1 MMVDHPLF
9 SQLPSPQPPKAA
21 KEKIDTPATRPQSKP
36 PSLPSVITVS
46 QACDLLEP
54 AIKSCTPHPIAVR
67 GEITNWTIAR
77 SGHAYFS
84 LRDEEACLESIMWK
98 RDLARM
104 ELAPADGLKIV
115 ATGMMNFYRPRGQVN
130 FHVSAMMQEGR
141 GELELRYRE
150 LCRKLHAE
158 GLFNPDRKRKISP
171 LPMRIGLITSDVGDA
186 VFDVVTTA
194 LHRFPPLQIFLFPVR
209 VQGDG
214 AAEDIIEAIEY
225 FNSHDASLG
234 NLDAIM
240 LVRGGGSLEDL
251 WAFNDEQ
258 LARTIAASRIPVA
271 TGIGHEPD
279 QTIADLVADA
289 VGPTPTG
296 VAQKIV
302 ADAASVADAVA
313 HDGQHMIERLLQDI
327 DTRNRDIDS
336 VEAKLENISH
346 RRLSE
351 WTRLLD
357 RFHRAVSAIEPSNL
371 AAQKKLA
378 LQSARQN
385 LIDAVEKRLEVSR
398 PRLEQLQNKILHATP
413 ATRIARSAVE
423 LDSIRR
429 NLHSVLHEDIRRTH
443 ERCRHFTQRLVES
456 HPDKILNRGFSITM
470 RDDGHIIRSIDE
482 APIGRKLITRLADGR
497 VITVVESTLDEPTGN
512 GSMKL

>member
-1 MMVDHPLF
+1 MVDHPLF
-9 SQLPSPQPPKAA
+9 SALHSSQPTKAA
-21 KEKIDTPATRPQSKP
+21 KEKISSPVTPPQPKP
-36 PSLPSVITVS
+36 PILSPVITVS

-54 AIKSCTPHPIAVR
+54 AIKSCTPYPIAVR

-98 RDLARM
+98 RDLVRM
-104 ELAPADGLKIV
+104 DIAPADGLKVV

-150 LCRKLHAE
+150 LCRKLLAE
-158 GLFNPDRKRKISP
+158 GLFNSERKRKISP

-194 LHRFPPLQIFLFPVR
+194 LHRFPPLKIFLFPVR

-214 AAEDIIEAIEY
+214 AAEDMIKAIEF
-225 FNSHDASLG
+225 FNSHVASLG
-234 NLDAIM
+234 HLDAIM

-279 QTIADLVADA
+279 QTIADLVADV

-302 ADAASVADAVA
+302 AEADAVA
-313 HDGQHMIERLLQDI
+313 DTVGYYMQRMFERLLQDI

-336 VEAKLENISH
+336 VEAKLESLSH
-346 RRLSE
+346 RRLSD
-351 WTRLLD
+351 WNRRLD
-357 RFHRAVSAIEPSNL
+357 QFHRAVSAIEPSTL
-371 AAQKKLA
+371 AAQKKFN

-385 LIDAVEKRLEVSR
+385 LIDAMARRLEVSR
-398 PRLEQLQNKILHATP
+398 PRLEQLQSTILRATP
-413 ATRIARSAVE
+413 ATRIARSAAE

-429 NLHSVLHEDIRRTH
+429 NLHAVLFEGIRRTQ
-443 ERCRHFTQRLVES
+443 ERCRHFRQRLVES

-470 RDDGHIIRSIDE
+470 RDDGHIIRSVTE

-497 VITVVESTLDEPTGN
+497 VITVVESISDDPTGN

>member
-1 MMVDHPLF
+1 MSDHPLF
-9 SQLPSPQPPKAA
+9 SILQKPRPQPARQEGGKGTAV
-21 KEKIDTPATRPQSKP
+21 PAPPAPARPT
-36 PSLPSVITVS
+36 VMTVS

-84 LRDEEACLESIMWK
+84 LRDEEACLESIIWK
-98 RDLARM
+98 RDLARINIT
-104 ELAPADGLKIV
+104 PVNGLKVV
-115 ATGMMNFYRPRGQVN
+115 AVGMMNFYRPRGQVN
-130 FHVSAMMQEGR
+130 FHVSSMTHEGR

-150 LCRKLHAE
+150 LCRKLQDE
-158 GLFNPDRKRKISP
+158 GLLSPDRKKKISP

-214 AAEDIIEAIEY
+214 AAEDMIEAIEF
-225 FNSHDASLG
+225 FNSRDASLG
-234 NLDAIM
+234 HLDVIL

-258 LARTIAASRIPVA
+258 LARAIAASRIPIA

-302 ADAASVADAVA
+302 AEAAAVADSVSYY
-313 HDGQHMIERLLQDI
+313 MERMLERLLQDV

-336 VEAKLENISH
+336 VEAKLENLSH

-351 WTRLLD
+351 WNRRLD
-357 RFHRAVSAIEPSNL
+357 QFHRAVSAIEPSSL
-371 AAQKKLA
+371 AAQKKFN

-385 LIDAVEKRLEVSR
+385 LIDAMAGRLEVSR
-398 PRLEQLQNKILHATP
+398 PRLEQLQSKILRATP
-413 ATRIARSAVE
+413 AARIARSAAE

-429 NLHSVLHEDIRRTH
+429 TMHSVLLEDMRRTG
-443 ERCRHFTQRLVES
+443 ERCRHFRQRLIES
-456 HPDKILNRGFSITM
+456 HPDNILNRGFSITM
-470 RDDGHIIRSIDE
+470 REDGQIIRSVAE
-482 APIGRKLITRLADGR
+482 AQIGCKLVTRFADGR
-497 VITVVESTLDEPTGN
+497 VITVVESTVDDRIENRRGRL
-512 GSMKL
+512 

>member
-1 MMVDHPLF
+1 MSDHPLF
-9 SQLPSPQPPKAA
+9 SALQSSRPPEAPKQKIDIPVARPQP
-21 KEKIDTPATRPQSKP
+21 KP
-36 PSLPSVITVS
+36 PALPPVISVS

-54 AIKSCTPHPIAVR
+54 AIKSCTPYPIAVR

-104 ELAPADGLKIV
+104 ELIPADGLKVV

-158 GLFNPDRKRKISP
+158 GLFNPERKRKISP

-214 AAEDIIEAIEY
+214 AAEDIIRAIEF

-234 NLDAIM
+234 HLDAIM

-279 QTIADLVADA
+279 QTIADLVADV

-302 ADAASVADAVA
+302 AEAAEVADAVNYYM
-313 HDGQHMIERLLQDI
+313 QRMFERLLQDI

-336 VEAKLENISH
+336 IEAKLENLSH

-351 WTRLLD
+351 WNRRLD
-357 RFHRAVSAIEPSNL
+357 QFHRAVSAIEPSSL
-371 AAQKKLA
+371 AAQKKLI
-378 LQSARQN
+378 LQSARQK
-385 LIDAVEKRLEVSR
+385 LIDAMARRLEVSR
-398 PRLEQLQNKILHATP
+398 PRLEQLQNKILRATP
-413 ATRIARSAVE
+413 ATRIARSAAE

-429 NLHSVLHEDIRRTH
+429 NLHNVLFEDIRRAQ
-443 ERCRHFTQRLVES
+443 ESCRHFRQRLVES
-456 HPDKILNRGFSITM
+456 HPEKILNRGFSITM
-470 RDDGHIIRSIDE
+470 RDDGRIIRSVAE
-482 APIGRKLITRLADGR
+482 APVGQKLITRLADGR
-497 VITVVESTLDEPTGN
+497 VITVVESTADDPTGN
-512 GSMKL
+512 RSMKL